1 MVNKIITYYC
11 TNCKKTVDFQKGES
25 EVCKCGQIFGVPF
38 NNSRNYVN
46 MRTTWSGQTQVEF
59 SQQTMK
65 ESVEGMGG
73 EW

>member
-1 MVNKIITYYC
+1 MARTYFCNCGGKVEEGEDMTCECGYVFGNKPF
-11 TNCKKTVDFQKGES
+11 KTS
-25 EVCKCGQIFGVPF
+25 
-38 NNSRNYVN
+38 NHVN

-59 SQQTMK
+59 SQQSMQ

>member
-1 MVNKIITYYC
+1 MARTYYC
-11 TNCKKTVDFQKGES
+11 KCGGKVES
-25 EVCKCGQIFGVPF
+25 GGDMTCKCGHVFGNKFKVG
-38 NNSRNYVN
+38 NHIN

-59 SQQTMK
+59 TQQSIQ

>member
-1 MVNKIITYYC
+1 MARTYYC
-11 TNCKKTVDFQKGES
+11 
-25 EVCKCGQIFGVPF
+25 KCGGKVESSKGMTCECGHVFG
-38 NNSRNYVN
+38 NSFKTINHVN

-59 SQQTMK
+59 SQQSMQ